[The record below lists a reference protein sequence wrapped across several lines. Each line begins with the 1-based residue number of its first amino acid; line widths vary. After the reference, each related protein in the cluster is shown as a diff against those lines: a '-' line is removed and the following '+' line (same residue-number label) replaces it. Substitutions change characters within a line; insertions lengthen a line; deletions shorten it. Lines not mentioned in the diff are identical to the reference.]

1 MNQLLEPPNQLAEL
15 QQIAARVATVSD
27 AKMVILFGSVAR
39 GEASLGSDLDL
50 LLVLEDSA
58 NALQAG
64 LNAEKAFTPRFY
76 PMDFV
81 TMFEQEYKNPKNPL
95 VQSIQAD
102 AKVLYAR
109 ELQSTNSMSNFLA
122 INDIAVVNFSHTL

>member
-15 QQIAARVATVSD
+15 QQIAARVAAVSN

-95 VQSIQAD
+95 VQSIQSE
-102 AKVLYAR
+102 AKVIYAR
-109 ELQSTNSMSNFLA
+109 ELGTRSF
-122 INDIAVVNFSHTL
+122 

>member
-15 QQIAARVATVSD
+15 QQIAARVAAVSN
-27 AKMVILFGSVAR
+27 AKMVVLFGSVAR
-39 GEASLGSDLDL
+39 GEATLGSDLDL
-50 LLVLEDSA
+50 LLVLEDNA

-64 LNAEKAFTPRFY
+64 LNAEIAFTPRFY

-95 VQSIQAD
+95 VQSIQAE

-109 ELQSTNSMSNFLA
+109 
-122 INDIAVVNFSHTL
+122 